1 MEYRVKKFRRN
12 NGSEDGDAS
21 MKVDLPQPKNVTADP
36 VAEFLGRKEK
46 PRILPGCSCFTQ
58 L

>member
-1 MEYRVKKFRRN
+1 MKKFRRN